1 MTVTLAAVQVRATE
15 SRDTNLAHTRELIEA
30 AADRGA
36 DIIVLPEIF
45 SAPFVTGE
53 VDLGYF
59 QWAEPLLDGPSNR
72 MVADVSAARGVTIVS
87 SVFEQGSPEGIYFN
101 TAVTFHCGEPVL
113 TYRKSHLPFSNAFPE
128 KFYFRPG
135 DQPPSSVR
143 CGDVDLGTIICYERH
158 FPELGRLVALAGGT
172 VMAVPVACASAPTR
186 EVFQIELRAQAIF
199 NELFVVC
206 ANRVGTESGKTYY
219 GTSAIYGPD
228 GTVLAQASDDTPEV
242 VMATVDVQSV
252 SQRRHVL
259 PFLRDR
265 RPDLYGRLTD

>member
-1 MTVTLAAVQVRATE
+1 MTITLAAVQVRATD
-15 SRDTNLAHTRELIEA
+15 SRDTNLAHTKGLIESA
-30 AADRGA
+30 VDRGA
-36 DIIVLPEIF
+36 DVIVLPEIF

-59 QWAEPLLDGPSNR
+59 AWAEPLLDGPTNR
-72 MVADVSAARGVTIVS
+72 MVAELSATHGVTIVS
-87 SVFEQGSPEGIYFN
+87 SVFEQGTPEGIYFN
-101 TAVTFHCGEPVL
+101 TAVTFHHGEPVH

-135 DQPPSSVR
+135 DQPPGSVR
-143 CGDVDLGTIICYERH
+143 CGEVDLGTIICYERH
-158 FPELGRLVALAGGT
+158 FPELGRLVALAGGA

-219 GTSAIYGPD
+219 GTSGIYGPD
-228 GTVLAQASDDTPEV
+228 GTVLAQASDDQPEV
-242 VMATVDVQSV
+242 ITAEVDVASV
-252 SQRRHVL
+252 SHRRHVL

>member
-1 MTVTLAAVQVRATE
+1 MSITLAAVQVRATS
-15 SRDTNLAHTRELIEA
+15 SRSANVEHTKRLVEQA
-30 AADRGA
+30 VDRGA
-36 DIIVLPEIF
+36 DVIVLPEIF

-53 VDLGYF
+53 VDLAYF
-59 QWAEPLLDGPSNR
+59 SWAEGLLDGPTNSTMAELSR
-72 MVADVSAARGVTIVS
+72 VHGVTIVS
-87 SVFEQGSPEGIYFN
+87 SVFERGVPEGVYFN
-101 TAVTFHCGEPVL
+101 TAVTLHRGEPVHV
-113 TYRKSHLPFSNAFPE
+113 YRKSHLPFSNAFPE

-135 DQPPSSVR
+135 DQPPGAVA
-143 CGDVDLGTIICYERH
+143 CGEATVGTIVCYERH

-172 VMAVPVACASAPTR
+172 VMAVPVACSSAPTR

-228 GTVLAQASDDTPEV
+228 GAVLAQASDDTPEV
-242 VMATVDVQSV
+242 ITAEVDVNSV
-252 SQRRHVL
+252 SQRRHLL

-265 RPDLYGRLTD
+265 RPDLYGRLCH